1 VNRAADVLRR
11 RRSVECDRP
20 VPACEP
26 GSVRRRLRMG
36 AVKVAVDPA
45 HVNVPPAP
53 VSVAPDEVADPL
65 AFPPAR

>member
-1 VNRAADVLRR
+1 MRPARPRAN
-11 RRSVECDRP
+11 
-20 VPACEP
+20 PAVFAAACPWE
-26 GSVRRRLRMG
+26 